1 MGIIDRTKVR
11 KSFDR
16 GACRYEET
24 VIVQKRV
31 VERILAQLQQIP
43 PARSPRRILDVGAGT
58 GMLLRSLRKLYPG
71 AFLAGLDLAPGMG
84 SLAIESSPD
93 SRDLYC
99 VEGDAESLPFAD
111 GSFDLVVSTSTF
123 QWLDV
128 LDTAFAEAQRV
139 LVQGGTFLFA
149 LFGEGTLHELKSS
162 YRRALEAESVE
173 AKDRTHRFFARGE
186 VAEILSGLGY
196 HAGMVE
202 SVFEREYYPD
212 VPSLLR
218 SLRRIG
224 AGNAVS
230 VPAKG
235 LGEKRVMMKMMDAYQ
250 GEFFEA
256 QGIPATYEVIYGR
269 AMKV

>member
-1 MGIIDRTKVR
+1 MGIIDRIKVR

-24 VIVQKRV
+24 VVVQKRV
-31 VERILAQLQQIP
+31 VDRILATLEETP
-43 PARSPRRILDVGAGT
+43 PGKPPRRILDVGAGT
-58 GMLLRSLRKLYPG
+58 GMLLRSLRKLYPD

-84 SLAIESSPD
+84 SLAFGSTRETG
-93 SRDLYC
+93 DLCC

-128 LDTAFAEAQRV
+128 LDTAFTEAQRV
-139 LVQGGTFLFA
+139 LVPGGTFLFA

-162 YRRALEAESVE
+162 YRRALLSENLEAT
-173 AKDRTHRFFARGE
+173 DRTHQFFTRGD
-186 VAEILSGLGY
+186 VAETLLELGY
-196 HAGMVE
+196 RVGIVE

-218 SLRRIG
+218 ALRGIG
-224 AGNAVS
+224 AGNAMS
-230 VPAKG
+230 LPTKG
-235 LGEKRVMMKMMDAYQ
+235 LGGKRVMMKMMDVYQ
-250 GEFFEA
+250 GEFLEER
-256 QGIPATYEVIYGR
+256 GISATYEVIYGR
-269 AMKV
+269 VMKV